1 MRKVLTVLLMAIVA
15 SASVAAGAEIRDLA
29 WNESNIKTL
38 RAFDKAAVLRFENET
53 SPAWAKQT
61 ESDFHSY
68 EYHWYPAGDGKYEL
82 ATSSQTGPDL
92 AVLTIYWQDAP
103 GKIRSQEFDSV
114 GDASEDWYEGPG
126 FADLNGDG
134 KDELISL
141 EPFDYSDNLAERK
154 FIPNGF
160 WLKFYRLRDG
170 KYVEASRDFPGFYEN
185 QVLPQLEK
193 AIGKAQADV
202 KQVAA
207 EKNNPPP
214 GVGPNDD
221 YWQKPA
227 RLLAALTMCRD
238 KLLRVIG
245 RDPTAGLAQ
254 ARAWMTSPDPALV
267 DDARIVLQD
276 MGGHDKE
283 VHSANLATAQ
293 ALKNW
298 PSKTW

>member
-1 MRKVLTVLLMAIVA
+1 MKKVLTVFLTAIVA
-15 SASVAAGAEIRDLA
+15 SASLAAGAEIRDLA
-29 WNESNIKTL
+29 WDESNIKTL
-38 RAFDKAAVLRFENET
+38 RAFNKAAVLRFENEIN
-53 SPAWAKQT
+53 PAWAEQS

-68 EYHWYPAGDGKYEL
+68 EYHWYPAGGGKYEL
-82 ATSSQTGPDL
+82 AISSQTGPDL
-92 AVLTIYWQDAP
+92 AVLTIYRQDAP

-114 GDASEDWYEGPG
+114 GDASEAWYDGPG
-126 FADLNGDG
+126 FTDLNGDG

-141 EPFDYSDNLAERK
+141 EPFDNSDNLAERK

-160 WLKFYRLRDG
+160 WLKVYRLRDG
-170 KYVEASRDFPGFYEN
+170 EYVEASRDFPGFYEN

-193 AIGKAQADV
+193 AISKAQQDV
-202 KQVAA
+202 KKVAA
-207 EKNNPPP
+207 EKDNPPS

-221 YWQKPA
+221 HWQEPA
-227 RLLAALTMCRD
+227 RLLAALIMCRD
-238 KLLRVIG
+238 KILRVIG

-283 VHSANLATAQ
+283 VRSANLATTQ